1 MADRNRNPLVW
12 ILLRILFF
20 ERRVLGGKFNAG
32 IFFLCLFAMLET
44 YAPPPLDFWF
54 QGNYQFENDRQGL
67 GFLLEHLYGFAC
79 ALSVVELYKEY
90 PKWRARR
97 KQK

>member
-32 IFFLCLFAMLET
+32 IFFVCLFAMLEI

-54 QGNYQFENDRQGL
+54 QGDYQFKNGRGR
-67 GFLLEHLYGFAC
+67 GFFEHLYGFLC
-79 ALSVVELYKEY
+79 LFSLIEVFKEF
-90 PKWRARR
+90 PRWRARR
-97 KQK
+97 KKK

>member
-1 MADRNRNPLVW
+1 MA
-12 ILLRILFF
+12 LLLTIVVF

-32 IFFLCLFAMLET
+32 IFFFCLFAILEI

-67 GFLLEHLYGFAC
+67 GFFIGTFVRLRMRTKRSG
-79 ALSVVELYKEY
+79 ALQGIPKVESEAKAKMTVALHFVS
-90 PKWRARR
+90 
-97 KQK
+97 

>member
-1 MADRNRNPLVW
+1 MVHKYRNPLAW
-12 ILLRILFF
+12 ILLGILFF

-32 IFFLCLFAMLET
+32 IFFFCLFAILEI

-67 GFLLEHLYGFAC
+67 GFLLEHLYGIAC
-79 ALSVVELYKEY
+79 ALSVVELYREY

>member
-1 MADRNRNPLVW
+1 MANKKHNRLVA
-12 ILLRILFF
+12 LLLALVVF
-20 ERRVLGGKFNAG
+20 ERRMLGGKFNAG
-32 IFFLCLFAMLET
+32 IFYVCLFAMLEI

-67 GFLLEHLYGFAC
+67 GFFPEHRYGMAC

>member
-32 IFFLCLFAMLET
+32 IFFVCLFAMLEI

-54 QGNYQFENDRQGL
+54 QGDYQFKNGRGA
-67 GFLLEHLYGFAC
+67 GFFEHLYGFLC
-79 ALSVVELYKEY
+79 LLSLIEVFKEF
-90 PKWRARR
+90 PRWRARR
-97 KQK
+97 KKK

>member
-1 MADRNRNPLVW
+1 MKQIKLTKANLEKLVANP
-12 ILLRILFF
+12 
-20 ERRVLGGKFNAG
+20 
-32 IFFLCLFAMLET
+32 
-44 YAPPPLDFWF
+44 PPPLDFWF

-79 ALSVVELYKEY
+79 ALSVVELYREY

-97 KQK
+97 KQE

>member
-1 MADRNRNPLVW
+1 MANKKHNPLVA
-12 ILLRILFF
+12 LLLTIVVF

-32 IFFLCLFAMLET
+32 IFFVCLFAILEI

-67 GFLLEHLYGFAC
+67 GFLLEHLYGIAC
-79 ALSVVELYKEY
+79 ALSVVELYREY